1 MFIKVGG
8 EREYDPFAF
17 KKNQSRVN
25 NSGYDISSP
34 GYGVIIM
41 RPKQT
46 NTTGVRTDIES
57 ESDDGTR
64 GYRSLPDAA
73 RTKFI
78 KSKNPDYTVKK
89 TAQGATYGV
98 RNII

>member
-8 EREYDPFAF
+8 KRKYDPFAF
-17 KKNQSRVN
+17 KKNQNRVN

-46 NTTGVRTDIES
+46 NATGVRTDIES
-57 ESDDGTR
+57 ESDDGT
-64 GYRSLPDAA
+64 GQAMSEAE